1 MKPNIARVGRNNQRT
16 LRRKLPK
23 MVQCVALISPYKT
36 AGDLVLDR
44 IFNYTRPIAPPADF
58 DVLLTH

>member
-1 MKPNIARVGRNNQRT
+1 
-16 LRRKLPK
+16 
-23 MVQCVALISPYKT
+23 MVQCVALLSPYKT